1 MQRRDLLKLALLSSM
16 PVSLGETLPAS
27 AQETP
32 RFGGTLVVALQNDT
46 KSLDPTFR
54 INFSEGPPLYLIF
67 NSLVGL
73 APDFSIIPEL
83 AERWQ
88 TSSDGKTL
96 TLFLRGGIKFHDGTA
111 FDAKVAK
118 WNIERRLDEKVN
130 SPSRPQLREMISSVD
145 APNETTLVFN
155 LKNPSPSLLGL
166 LAQREG
172 FMISPA
178 AVEKYGADFGQHPV
192 GTGPFVFESWTQG
205 QQIVVKKNPSYW
217 EPGKPYL
224 DGVTILLMANSA
236 IGLPR
241 LLTREL
247 DFLSALT
254 PVDIRTLSQA
264 SNITLS
270 PSPGS
275 RWMSLQMRVDRPPF
289 DNLKLRQAMAYAMD
303 RKRMVDI
310 IMDGKAPIAEGF
322 VPPGLWWFDPN
333 LRSYPYDPDRSKA
346 LIAELGS
353 LAQTVLQLAT
363 QPVPIYQQVT
373 QLAQEQLRAVGLKV
387 TIVPVSMNDW
397 YPMLIQGA
405 INFLPIRWTQRP
417 DPDGLFTYLFESK
430 SSGNSCH
437 YSNPEV
443 DRLLAQAREIADQKA
458 RIPLYFKAQELMT
471 HDLPYIPLF
480 FSIEFAAMQSSVR
493 NYVWIADEVPRFRE
507 VWKAA

>member
-1 MQRRDLLKLALLSSM
+1 MQRRDLLKLAALSSI
-16 PVSLGETLPAS
+16 PVPFGGAFAAT

-32 RFGGTLVVALQNDT
+32 RAGGTLVVAVQNDA
-46 KSLDPTFR
+46 KSLDPTYR

-73 APDFSIIPEL
+73 APDFTIIPEL

-88 TSSDGKTL
+88 TASDGRTL
-96 TLFLRGGIKFHDGTA
+96 TLFLRGGVKFHDGTG

-130 SPSRPQLREMISSVD
+130 SPSRPQLTEMIASVE
-145 APNETTLVFN
+145 APSDTTLVLN
-155 LKNPSPSLLGL
+155 LKGPSPSLLGL

-172 FMISPA
+172 FMISPMA
-178 AVEKYGADFGQHPV
+178 MEKYGADFGQHPV
-192 GTGPFVFESWTQG
+192 GTGPFIFKSWTQG
-205 QQIVVKKNPSYW
+205 QQIVVEKNPSYW

-224 DGVTILLMANSA
+224 DGVTIMLMANSA
-236 IGLPR
+236 VGVPR

-247 DFLSALT
+247 DFVSALT
-254 PVDIRTLSQA
+254 PVDVRTLSQA
-264 SNITLS
+264 KDLVLS

-289 DNLKLRQAMAYAMD
+289 DNLKLRQAMAYAID

-310 IMDGKAPIAEGF
+310 IMDGRAPIAEGF

-333 LRSYPYDPDRSKA
+333 LKSYPYDPEKAKA
-346 LIAELGS
+346 LVSEIGT
-353 LAQTVLQLAT
+353 LAQTELQLAT
-363 QPVPIYQQVT
+363 QPVPIYQQVS
-373 QLAQEQLRAVGLKV
+373 QLAQEALRAVGLKV
-387 TIVPVSMNDW
+387 AIVPVSMSDW
-397 YPMLIQGA
+397 YPMLIKGA
-405 INFLPIRWTQRP
+405 TNFLPIRWTQRP
-417 DPDGLFTYLFESK
+417 DPDGLFSYLFESN

-443 DRLLAQAREIADQKA
+443 DKLLAEARSISDQ
-458 RIPLYFKAQELMT
+458 RERVPLYFKAQELMT

-480 FSIEFAAMQSSVR
+480 FSIEFAAMQSNVR
-493 NYVWIADEVPRFRE
+493 NYVWIADEVPRFRD

>member
-346 LIAELGS
+346 LIAELG
-353 LAQTVLQLAT
+353 
-363 QPVPIYQQVT
+363 
-373 QLAQEQLRAVGLKV
+373 
-387 TIVPVSMNDW
+387 
-397 YPMLIQGA
+397 
-405 INFLPIRWTQRP
+405 
-417 DPDGLFTYLFESK
+417 
-430 SSGNSCH
+430 
-437 YSNPEV
+437 
-443 DRLLAQAREIADQKA
+443 
-458 RIPLYFKAQELMT
+458 
-471 HDLPYIPLF
+471 
-480 FSIEFAAMQSSVR
+480 
-493 NYVWIADEVPRFRE
+493 
-507 VWKAA
+507 